1 MIFERLRLVDEPIPG
16 DGAWNMA
23 VDEALLATIETPILR
38 IYLWSEP
45 TVSFGYFEKL
55 ADIQKLRPGVPLV
68 RRWTGGGMVDHGDDR
83 TYSLLIPTSHPLAQ
97 SERRESYRIIHEILQ
112 NVIAS
117 KCQITLELAS
127 EKTSLGAGCFQQP
140 VIGDLLLA
148 GRKIAGA
155 AQRRTRHGLLHQGS
169 IQKIPLAQIPALDF
183 AHAFGSEPS
192 SISLTE
198 VERQNALELASKRYG
213 TPEWLAR
220 F

>member
-38 IYLWSEP
+38 IYRWSEP

-55 ADIQKLRPGVPLV
+55 ADIQKLRPGVSLV
-68 RRWTGGGMVDHGDDR
+68 RRWTGGGMVDHGDDQ

-97 SERRESYRIIHEILQ
+97 SERRESYRVIHEILQ
-112 NVIAS
+112 DVIAS
-117 KCQITLELAS
+117 KCQVTLELAS
-127 EKTSLGAGCFQQP
+127 KKTSLGAGCFQQP
-140 VIGDLLLA
+140 VISDLLLD
-148 GRKIAGA
+148 GQKIAGA

-169 IQKIPLAQIPALDF
+169 VQSISLAQIPALDF
-183 AHAFGSEPS
+183 AHAFGSESS
-192 SISLTE
+192 SIPLTE